1 MKKIF
6 LLFSAVGLLS
16 LTGCTN
22 DDDNYGDGDT
32 IAEVF
37 EVSNVD
43 FSTNDVVNSITI
55 PLDPAI
61 YSSDMVLVYRLS
73 GITPSGKDIF
83 ELMPTTYHF
92 DNGTANPDFLSYYFD
107 FSVDDVVVYLES
119 NFDLSGMSDYTDNQ
133 VLRVMIIPGY
143 GSNFR
148 TSASSLEQ
156 FKDYDAVVKKYGIK
170 ESNIKQISVK

>member
-43 FSTNDVVNSITI
+43 FTASGDYEALV

-61 YSSDMVLVYRLS
+61 YNSDMILVYRLTDDPDTS
-73 GITPSGKDIF
+73 LDVW
-83 ELMPTTYHF
+83 ELIPRTLYM
-92 DNGTANPDFLSYYFD
+92 DNGDEIDYDYNFTTEDVLLYMGALGNL
-107 FSVDDVVVYLES
+107 DDYPEL
-119 NFDLSGMSDYTDNQ
+119 TQNQ
-133 VLRVMIIPGY
+133 VFRIVIIPGY

-148 TSASSLEQ
+148 TSANAMDQ